1 MEKRAN
7 RRHAID
13 TAIVCSHLTTVGS
26 GDTVDGWMRNCC
38 VNGIHAELKAG
49 FRTGTI
55 LVVRATGSS
64 RGYSRDEG
72 FRSLA
77 LAEVKWSLPRFV
89 EGHVCYATGLKYV
102 MV

>member
-13 TAIVCSHLTTVGS
+13 TAIVCSHLATVGS
-26 GDTVDGWMRNCC
+26 SETVDGRMRNCSF
-38 VNGIHAELKAG
+38 NGMHAELRVG
-49 FRTGTI
+49 FRAGTI